1 MKEEPQKLDLEKL
14 CVGLSPGLS
23 ARAGAMMA
31 EAAGVC
37 LDDQGHA
44 PGCLLTVEG
53 CCECNLTLSFC
64 SVDATRRATWN
75 DQEEATE
82 QGAYGVALLLLHEI
96 EGQTVITR
104 SRKGTGF
111 DYWVGKEDGALF
123 QQKARL
129 EVSGIRHGGSA
140 NIEQRVRQKTR
151 QAGPGRGGIQT
162 YVAIVEYSAPLARVV
177 QP

>member
-1 MKEEPQKLDLEKL
+1 
-14 CVGLSPGLS
+14 
-23 ARAGAMMA
+23 MMA

-53 CCECNLTLSFC
+53 CRDCHLALFFC

-111 DYWVGKEDGALF
+111 DYWVGKNEGALF

-129 EVSGIRHGGSA
+129 EVSGIRRGGSA
-140 NIEQRVRQKTR
+140 IVERRVRQKTQ

-162 YVAIVEYSAPLARVV
+162 YVAIIEYSAPLARVV
-177 QP
+177 EP